1 MNNSCNRPPLMYMYG
16 NYGINHEGV
25 TLCATVYSDCVVV
38 LYDFSE
44 PSICGEMPSTCPCD
58 QMIKHT
64 CMISY
69 MKSEIISNH
78 F

>member
-1 MNNSCNRPPLMYMYG
+1 MYIYG

-25 TLCATVYSDCVVV
+25 TLCATVLDSGCVVV

-58 QMIKHT
+58 QNDKA
-64 CMISY
+64 Y
-69 MKSEIISNH
+69 MYDKLL
-78 F
+78 